1 MSAPAIEIIE
11 AQTPLRIE
19 QFRALLQQYA
29 AEREGSFS
37 ERMTQDLRDLPGRYA
52 APDGGL
58 FIALCDGEPVA
69 TAAWTKFD
77 DALVEM
83 KRVYVQ
89 PAHLGKGIGRR
100 LSLYIIGVA
109 AQRGYARVGISTWA
123 TATSAI
129 ALYESLGFQ
138 TIAPFKTSTTPGLVH
153 MGFDMAQRHA
163 TTQVIKVSGSDLD
176 DAAFST
182 QFAAAIAGMARAGL
196 LPVVVHGGGKE
207 LTELLAAMH
216 VPTRFVE
223 GLRVTDAKT
232 RDAAL
237 MVLSGLAN
245 KRLVAALLAQGV
257 DAIGVSGLDAG
268 LIRVEK
274 IDAALEFV
282 GKPVSVRSELLAQWV
297 GQGVVPVLSPMS
309 IGNDGEIYNVNADH
323 AAGAIAAAM
332 DVDLLTFVTNVPGVL
347 DGDKQLIERLT
358 PAQVDALIADG
369 AIFGGMI
376 PKVRTALEA
385 LDAGVSRV
393 RITNLAGLRSNSGTV
408 FARNPTSPKSDA

>member
-77 DALVEM
+77 NALVEM

-89 PAHLGKGIGRR
+89 PAHRGKGIGRR

-123 TATSAI
+123 TATPAI

-138 TIAPFKTSTTPGLVH
+138 TIAPFKTSTTPGLVY

-196 LPVVVHGGGKE
+196 PPVVVHGGGKE

-282 GKPVSVRSELLAQWV
+282 GKPVSVRGELLAQWV

-347 DGDKQLIERLT
+347 DGDKQLTERLT

-408 FARNPTSPKSDA
+408 FARNPTSPKSGA

>member
-1 MSAPAIEIIE
+1 MSGADIEIIE
-11 AQTPLRIE
+11 VTTPAHIE
-19 QFRALLQQYA
+19 QFRALLTQYA
-29 AEREGSFS
+29 AEREGGFS

-69 TAAWTKFD
+69 TAAWTKYT

-89 PAHLGKGIGRR
+89 PAHRGKGIARK
-100 LSLYIIGVA
+100 LSLRVIDEA
-109 AQRGYARVGISTWA
+109 RQRGYAQVGISTWA
-123 TATSAI
+123 TAEPAI
-129 ALYESLGFQ
+129 TLYSSLGFKPI
-138 TIAPFKTSTTPGLVH
+138 TPFKTSTISGLVYYGLEMTQH
-153 MGFDMAQRHA
+153 ITR
-163 TTQVIKVSGSDLD
+163 TQVVKVSGSDLD
-176 DAAFST
+176 DPAFSS
-182 QFAAAIAGMARAGL
+182 QFAAAIAGMAKAGTP
-196 LPVVVHGGGKE
+196 PVVLHGGGKE
-207 LTELLAAMH
+207 LTELLTAMN

-274 IDAALEFV
+274 LNDALEFV
-282 GKPVSVRSELLAQWV
+282 GRPVSVRSDLLSQWV
-297 GQGVVPVLSPMS
+297 GHAIVPVLSPMS

-323 AAGAIAAAM
+323 AAGAVAAAM
-332 DVDLLTFVTNVPGVL
+332 DIDLLTFVTNVPGVL
-347 DGDKQLIERLT
+347 DKDKSLIPRLS
-358 PAQVDALIADG
+358 PSQVDVLIADG
-369 AIFGGMI
+369 TIFGGMI

-385 LDAGVSRV
+385 LDAGVSKV
-393 RITNLAGLRSNSGTV
+393 RITNLNGLMNNSGTV
-408 FARNPTSPKSDA
+408 FIRNPM